1 MFGRSLVKQAAAPA
15 LRSIAAKRTITTS
28 PIALSDKLFVVNRSS
43 SGPDS
48 PKRKESRFFHTLGT
62 NTTGDLSRHQ
72 TGIGAALVDLFFCFF
87 YYTRTTTTPA
97 FITCQENTPFPTTT
111 TRTNRLLFLCTP
123 FPLRRLMISPRP
135 TLFAPSFFSHSTF
148 PFKK

>member
-48 PKRKESRFFHTLGT
+48 PKRTNSTLSATSSGDNKEFFTFGT
-62 NTTGDLSRHQ
+62 DKD
-72 TGIGAALVDLFFCFF
+72 IGSTHSA
-87 YYTRTTTTPA
+87 YTV
-97 FITCQENTPFPTTT
+97 
-111 TRTNRLLFLCTP
+111 
-123 FPLRRLMISPRP
+123 S
-135 TLFAPSFFSHSTF
+135 STQ
-148 PFKK
+148 PGL